1 MMALNS
7 TTATRCERCGR
18 RSYGFPLCSWCRR
31 KANDG
36 RVIGDQVVRWD
47 KRAKVFK
54 VEG

>member
-1 MMALNS
+1 MGLNS
-7 TTATRCERCGR
+7 TRTTRCQCCGR
-18 RSYGFPLCSWCRR
+18 FSYGFPLCSWCRR

-36 RVIGDQVVRWD
+36 RVIGDKIVRWD